1 MESYGHGALGRVL
14 CPLACPVQPSPTVQ
28 SRTLVAI
35 FRDAALFSLP
45 RISEVSAAPRVPRPY
60 DFRAVEASG
69 IEASAPLPGRRRAEG
84 GEEEW
89 YGMDGYGDMSKW
101 YGMNGEVGENG
112 WGRED
117 GELGPYQSAH
127 YGQHNQGWR
136 PAWPRSAARRPPTRS
151 TRGSRRMQLTA
162 TSGEPALLRLTARSG
177 PRSRG
182 PEPPLRS
189 PRPREQSE
197 NRGLFFSDTSNT
209 SKFSKGGPSCPAAPR
224 PGAARPRL
232 CLFFVVPGARA
243 ARAHKGGQC
252 ARSSRQASFKLA
264 RSICARAGCGRIF
277 PREQLGRGGV
287 GASRLENCFTQ
298 PHGIDHR
305 PGLFTTFMGT

>member
-127 YGQHNQGWR
+127 YGQHNQ
-136 PAWPRSAARRPPTRS
+136 AADPFNAGFSQDAAYGHLGT
-151 TRGSRRMQLTA
+151 
-162 TSGEPALLRLTARSG
+162 EP
-177 PRSRG
+177 
-182 PEPPLRS
+182 
-189 PRPREQSE
+189 SE
-197 NRGLFFSDTSNT
+197 GRKRQDTSNT

-277 PREQLGRGGV
+277 PREQLGRGG
-287 GASRLENCFTQ
+287 A
-298 PHGIDHR
+298 D
-305 PGLFTTFMGT
+305 

>member
-127 YGQHNQGWR
+127 YGQHNQAADPFNAGFSQDAAYGHLGRASTTTADSQER
-136 PAWPRSAARRPPTRS
+136 PAKPRARAPVEIPQHELSAPRRRLFQAGSICEGPLWGPQRGGSARRHIFIAPECHGGTS
-151 TRGSRRMQLTA
+151 TRAPLSGKVVQQRPVRAPPAPASAFFSSSR
-162 TSGEPALLRLTARSG
+162 ARA
-177 PRSRG
+177 
-182 PEPPLRS
+182 
-189 PRPREQSE
+189 PRELTKVGSVRVPPDRQVLSWLAASV
-197 NRGLFFSDTSNT
+197 RAPDVAVFSLGS
-209 SKFSKGGPSCPAAPR
+209 SS
-224 PGAARPRL
+224 GAEES
-232 CLFFVVPGARA
+232 GRA
-243 ARAHKGGQC
+243 
-252 ARSSRQASFKLA
+252 
-264 RSICARAGCGRIF
+264 
-277 PREQLGRGGV
+277 
-287 GASRLENCFTQ
+287 
-298 PHGIDHR
+298 D
-305 PGLFTTFMGT
+305 

>member
-127 YGQHNQGWR
+127 YGQHNQAADPFNAGFSQDAAYGHLGRASTTTADSQER
-136 PAWPRSAARRPPTRS
+136 PAKPRARAPVEIPQASGAERKSGLSSSAPSGRRPPPPLPFFRRPGRARRES
-151 TRGSRRMQLTA
+151 SQRWAVRVPPDRQVLSWLAASVRAPDVAVFSLGSSSGAEEASLWRGQREVAVTPAKRNYRVA
-162 TSGEPALLRLTARSG
+162 TS
-177 PRSRG
+177 
-182 PEPPLRS
+182 
-189 PRPREQSE
+189 
-197 NRGLFFSDTSNT
+197 
-209 SKFSKGGPSCPAAPR
+209 
-224 PGAARPRL
+224 
-232 CLFFVVPGARA
+232 
-243 ARAHKGGQC
+243 
-252 ARSSRQASFKLA
+252 
-264 RSICARAGCGRIF
+264 
-277 PREQLGRGGV
+277 
-287 GASRLENCFTQ
+287 
-298 PHGIDHR
+298 
-305 PGLFTTFMGT
+305 

>member
-127 YGQHNQGWR
+127 YGQHNQAADPFNAGFSQDAAYGHLGRASTTTADSQER
-136 PAWPRSAARRPPTRS
+136 PAKPRARAPVEIP
-151 TRGSRRMQLTA
+151 QA
-162 TSGEPALLRLTARSG
+162 SGAERKSG
-177 PRSRG
+177 
-182 PEPPLRS
+182 
-189 PRPREQSE
+189 
-197 NRGLFFSDTSNT
+197 DTSNT